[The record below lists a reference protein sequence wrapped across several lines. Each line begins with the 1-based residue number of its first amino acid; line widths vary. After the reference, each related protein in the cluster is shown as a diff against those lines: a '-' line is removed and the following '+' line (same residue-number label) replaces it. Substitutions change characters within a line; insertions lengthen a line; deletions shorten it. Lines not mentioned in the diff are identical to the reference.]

1 MGKHIKTEMDLRFIN
16 SLAIEVYKLD
26 PNNKVL
32 NELMSLQNYEG
43 GELKKTIKDYQKK
56 NARRRHR
63 LF

>member
-32 NELMSLQNYEG
+32 NQLMSLPNYEG

-56 NARRRHR
+56 NA
-63 LF
+63 

>member
-32 NELMSLQNYEG
+32 NELMSLPNYEG
-43 GELKKTIKDYQKK
+43 GELKKTIKDYKKK
-56 NARRRHR
+56 NA
-63 LF
+63 